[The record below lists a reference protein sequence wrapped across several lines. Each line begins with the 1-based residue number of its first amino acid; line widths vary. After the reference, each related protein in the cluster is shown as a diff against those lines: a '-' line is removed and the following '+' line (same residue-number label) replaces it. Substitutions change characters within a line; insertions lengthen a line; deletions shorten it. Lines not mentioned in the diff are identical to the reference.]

1 MISQQRPSINY
12 LLYSLVLGADV
23 GDLAPAE
30 GQRELDAADH
40 TLEKSATE
48 NIEPV
53 VFDMMVLYLLLLVR
67 LIK

>member
-48 NIEPV
+48 NIESCCG
-53 VFDMMVLYLLLLVR
+53 L
-67 LIK
+67 

>member
-1 MISQQRPSINY
+1 M
-12 LLYSLVLGADV
+12 LGADV

-48 NIEPV
+48 NIESCCGLWYDGFFILWSSGKGRQGIAV
-53 VFDMMVLYLLLLVR
+53 KAKGL
-67 LIK
+67 KA

>member
-1 MISQQRPSINY
+1 M
-12 LLYSLVLGADV
+12 

-40 TLEKSATE
+40 TLEKSGTE

-53 VFDMMVLYLLLLVR
+53 IFDMMVLDLYLLLLVR

>member
-1 MISQQRPSINY
+1 M
-12 LLYSLVLGADV
+12 LGADV

-48 NIEPV
+48 NIESCCGLWYDG
-53 VFDMMVLYLLLLVR
+53 F
-67 LIK
+67 ISIAFS